1 MRTNGMNKKR
11 INKTKVVLTVL
22 LVILISTTIYIT
34 YITVFMPQ
42 TEPPHDEGLTGK
54 RAVIV
59 DQLSL
64 NHPNQ
69 TFVNLN
75 MKTLQ
80 DYGYTVDYIPGEKVT
95 VEFFRNLPTYNYK
108 IIILRVHV
116 AESIEMQ
123 QTAFFTNE
131 EYSESK
137 YIVEQMSQTLG
148 VAKYPD
154 SNLSDDTTYFAISPR
169 FIQNSMIGE
178 FNDTAIIMMGC
189 FSLKYPKMAEA
200 LITKGAN
207 VCVGWN
213 ETVSATHTDYA
224 TSVLIEHLIVNN
236 ESISQAV
243 YNTMTEVGID
253 PNYYSSLK
261 YYPQEAKDTTL
272 KTNY

>member
-1 MRTNGMNKKR
+1 MKNKG
-11 INKTKVVLTVL
+11 INKTKASLATLV
-22 LVILISTTIYIT
+22 VILILLTIYIT
-34 YITVFMPQ
+34 YIMVFLPQ
-42 TEPPHDEGLTGK
+42 TESPSGEGFNGK

-69 TFVNLN
+69 TFIDLN
-75 MKTLQ
+75 IKILQ
-80 DYGYTVDYIPGEKVT
+80 DAGYTVDYVPGEKVT

-131 EYSESK
+131 EYSESR
-137 YIVEQMSQTLG
+137 YIVDQMSQTLG
-148 VAKYPD
+148 IAKYPD

-169 FIQNSMIGE
+169 FIQNGMIGE

-200 LITKGAN
+200 LITKGAGF
-207 VCVGWN
+207 CVGWN
-213 ETVSATHTDYA
+213 ETVSASHTDWA
-224 TSVLIEHLIVNN
+224 TSTLMEHLLVKN
-236 ESISQAV
+236 ESVSQSV
-243 YNTMTEVGID
+243 YNTMAEVGID
-253 PNYYSSLK
+253 PDYYSGLS
-261 YYPQEAKDTTL
+261 YYPKEAKDTTL
-272 KTNY
+272 KIDY